1 MKIDPYNH
9 KDRYEK
15 WKSKS
20 KDGMDGLTQ
29 ENSDLLLHYLK
40 DMEIGINVSIES
52 KKGARSFIR
61 LISLRDKITFVMKKI
76 KEMYGLDDITKV
88 SEEQILSFFSDM
100 VNGIITKVNGKPYIA
115 VRDYIKIFKAFW
127 HWYQKASKIF

>member
-29 ENSDLLLHYLK
+29 GNSDLLLHYLK
-40 DMEIGINVSIES
+40 DMEIGINV
-52 KKGARSFIR
+52 
-61 LISLRDKITFVMKKI
+61 
-76 KEMYGLDDITKV
+76 
-88 SEEQILSFFSDM
+88 
-100 VNGIITKVNGKPYIA
+100 
-115 VRDYIKIFKAFW
+115 
-127 HWYQKASKIF
+127 